1 MVVVAWWR
9 GFWGG
14 RERGVKVKRELE
26 KRFVSGSIQTLLGL
40 VFHVMWNGEVAV
52 STGWK
57 GRSLGKELRDRNL
70 ASWRK
75 KKKKRLKPSGG
86 HSDCYTEKISRYKGE
101 GGVE

>member
-1 MVVVAWWR
+1 MLWPPKEDHLIDNSEGLLSLARWVFWWLLLGGE
-9 GFWGG
+9 GFGGG

-75 KKKKRLKPSGG
+75 KKKKG
-86 HSDCYTEKISRYKGE
+86 
-101 GGVE
+101 